1 MIRTVIQLT
10 EEQHRILKELAA
22 EYHVSMSEMV
32 RRSVEQ
38 MAKNNPK
45 VRSREEIR
53 RRALAAIG
61 FINDPA
67 GPKDLSVNHDYYLEE
82 IYAEEN
88 QEDDDLR

>member
-22 EYHVSMSEMV
+22 EYNVSMSEMV

-53 RRALAAIG
+53 RRALSWIG
-61 FINDPA
+61 IAHDRD
-67 GPKDLSVNHDYYLEE
+67 GVDDLSINHDQYLEE

-88 QEDDDLR
+88 PDDDDLH